1 MDGRIN
7 ADVPN
12 GNQTTCGPWFGDGV
26 LYKKKKGSWG
36 IRVVYAMCICPNIKV
51 HNNALDRK
59 VESCWIKI

>member
-1 MDGRIN
+1 MAPDHMWT
-7 ADVPN
+7 VV
-12 GNQTTCGPWFGDGV
+12 WHGV

-36 IRVVYAMCICPNIKV
+36 IRVVFIAMCICSNIKV